1 MIGQL
6 KGRQMGIEYIVLKQY
21 QEKVNQA
28 VQQFGG
34 NSLSVPE
41 GWLRTV
47 RKALGMSGPQL
58 AKRLGVTKWQVSKTE
73 KGEVAG
79 SVTLKTMNNMAEA
92 LNCRFV
98 YAVIPEKEIEQVI
111 KDQAIKKAK
120 AQVKDASTH
129 MALEAQAL
137 SKEKLN
143 AEIARIA
150 SQIMGRMPSDL
161 WNDE

>member
-1 MIGQL
+1 MS
-6 KGRQMGIEYIVLKQY
+6 IENIVLKQY

-28 VQQFGG
+28 VEKFGG
-34 NSLSVPE
+34 NSLTVSE

-79 SVTLKTMNNMAEA
+79 SVTLKSMNNMAEA

-98 YAVIPEKEIEQVI
+98 FAVIPEKEIEQVI

-137 SKEKLN
+137 SNEKLD
-143 AEIARIA
+143 AAIERIA
-150 SQIMGRMPSDL
+150 SQIIEKMPSDL